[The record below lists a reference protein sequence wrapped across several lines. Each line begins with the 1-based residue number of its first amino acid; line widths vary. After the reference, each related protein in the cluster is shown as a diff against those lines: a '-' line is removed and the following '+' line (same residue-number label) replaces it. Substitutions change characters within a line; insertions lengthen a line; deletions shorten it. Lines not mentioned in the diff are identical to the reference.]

1 LHFLRAAILT
11 LESDSDTCRRQDR
24 LSCSDQTAGKLAYIS
39 GAYLPYSLCNDAD
52 MVRIGRLSGLVR
64 LELGQTSVTDLGLIQ
79 LSGLTKLEDLEQAA
93 RGTRRTRSNTVT
105 Y

>member
-1 LHFLRAAILT
+1 
-11 LESDSDTCRRQDR
+11 
-24 LSCSDQTAGKLAYIS
+24 
-39 GAYLPYSLCNDAD
+39 
-52 MVRIGRLSGLVR
+52 MVKIGRLSGLVR